1 MSKLHPANN
10 SSRRRFLGHNFGIV
24 YRFEVVRM
32 LKKPSF
38 WISILAFPA
47 LMALIFG
54 ISFIASKSTIDN
66 AEEEL
71 QNNQLAVTITDDSG
85 LVDEQTLSQM
95 GVSSTSDKQA
105 AIDQVKSGKID
116 AYFYYPSD
124 LVNGRIEVYGK
135 NISLF
140 ENSKYSAL
148 ATSILTNSAQS
159 ETDPNLA
166 VILSDQLR
174 SDSHFYETN
183 GDEANLIGDMIIPAV
198 FLVLFYLII
207 CIFSS
212 QMLTATVEEKE
223 NRITEMLLTT
233 ISSRTLITGKIFAFI
248 TLVLLQALIIIG
260 LVLGGYVVAAKFI
273 DLPSIDL
280 SIITIDPVRIAIA
293 VALFVVSILM
303 YSGIMV
309 AIGAATPTAKEANSF
324 MSVPILLMF
333 APLYIFSTVISEPD
347 APVVV
352 ALMFFPLTAPV
363 LLMVLNALGT
373 LSIANAV
380 IGLGIMVITTIV
392 IFIIAARLF
401 QTGAIEYHK
410 RIRLFDKK
418 PAQKA

>member
-116 AYFYYPSD
+116 AYFYYPAD

-260 LVLGGYVVAAKFI
+260 LVLGGYIVAARFI

-401 QTGAIEYHK
+401 QTGAIEYHR
-410 RIRLFDKK
+410 RIRLFSRK
-418 PAQKA
+418 PE

>member
-1 MSKLHPANN
+1 MSELKQTATKRL
-10 SSRRRFLGHNFGIV
+10 FGHNFGIV
-24 YRFEVVRM
+24 YRFEVARM
-32 LKKPSF
+32 LSKPSF
-38 WISILAFPA
+38 WLSIIAFPL
-47 LMALIFG
+47 LMAIIFG
-54 ISFIASKSTIDN
+54 ISFLDAKFSIDS

-71 QNNQLAVTITDDSG
+71 KNNKLVAVITDNSG
-85 LVDEQTLSQM
+85 LVSEQMVQQM
-95 GVSSTSDKQA
+95 GATIIDDKQA
-105 AIDQVKSGKID
+105 AIDQVKKGQID
-116 AYFYYPSD
+116 AYFYYPAD
-124 LVNGRIEVYGK
+124 LANDRIEVYGK

-140 ENSKYSAL
+140 ENSKYTAL
-148 ATSILTNSAQS
+148 AEAILNSSVQVS
-159 ETDPNLA
+159 TDPNITTILA
-166 VILSDQLR
+166 DQTR
-174 SDSHFYETN
+174 SDTHFYEAD
-183 GDEANLIGDMIIPAV
+183 GSEANLLGDLIIPAA

-207 CIFSS
+207 CVFSS
-212 QMLTATVEEKE
+212 QMLNATVEEKE

-248 TLVLLQALIIIG
+248 TLVLVQALVIIG
-260 LVLGGYVVAAKFI
+260 LILGGYLIAANWL

-280 SIITIDPVRIAIA
+280 SIITFDPVRITIA
-293 VALFVVSILM
+293 AALFVVSILM

-392 IFIIAARLF
+392 IFIIAAKLF